1 MNNLN
6 SNDTVNNLLVSLFD
20 EIIELEERVLIK
32 GEFKDISKNDMHII
46 DAIGSEETKNMSAL
60 AKKVKVTVGTLTIAI
75 NNLVKKG
82 YVSRSRSKKDKRVVL
97 ISLSEKGERAFRRH
111 KNFHERM
118 VDSVIDGLD
127 DNQVGVL
134 INTLKNVRSFIDTY
148 GEEES
153 KE

>member
-1 MNNLN
+1 MN

-60 AKKVKVTVGTLTIAI
+60 AKKIKVTVGTLTIAI

-127 DNQVGVL
+127 ENQVGVL

-148 GEEES
+148 GEGES

>member
-1 MNNLN
+1 
-6 SNDTVNNLLVSLFD
+6 
-20 EIIELEERVLIK
+20 
-32 GEFKDISKNDMHII
+32 
-46 DAIGSEETKNMSAL
+46 MSAL
-60 AKKVKVTVGTLTIAI
+60 AKKIKVTVCTLTIAI

-127 DNQVGVL
+127 ENQVGVL

>member
-1 MNNLN
+1 MN

-60 AKKVKVTVGTLTIAI
+60 AKKMKVTVGTLTIAI

-82 YVSRSRSKKDKRVVL
+82 YVSRIRSKKDKRVVL

-111 KNFHERM
+111 KSFHERM

-127 DNQVGVL
+127 ENQVEVL

-148 GEEES
+148 GEKES

>member
-60 AKKVKVTVGTLTIAI
+60 AKKIKVTVGTLTIAI

-127 DNQVGVL
+127 ENQVGVL

>member
-1 MNNLN
+1 MN

-60 AKKVKVTVGTLTIAI
+60 AKKIKVTVGTLTIAI

-127 DNQVGVL
+127 ENQVGVL

>member
-1 MNNLN
+1 MN

-60 AKKVKVTVGTLTIAI
+60 AKKMKVTVGTLTIAI

-82 YVSRSRSKKDKRVVL
+82 YVSRIRSKKDKRVVL

-148 GEEES
+148 GEKES

>member
-20 EIIELEERVLIK
+20 EIIELEECVLIK

-60 AKKVKVTVGTLTIAI
+60 AKKIKVTVGTLTIAI

-97 ISLSEKGERAFRRH
+97 ISLSEKGERAFRQH

-127 DNQVGVL
+127 ENQVGVL

>member
-1 MNNLN
+1 MN

-60 AKKVKVTVGTLTIAI
+60 AKKIKVTVGTLTIAI

-118 VDSVIDGLD
+118 VDSVIAGLD

>member
-60 AKKVKVTVGTLTIAI
+60 AKKIKVTVGTLTIAI

-127 DNQVGVL
+127 ENQVGVL

-148 GEEES
+148 GEGES